1 MNDVLEKLF
10 GSPARVKI
18 IRLFLQNPLDL
29 FISKE
34 ISRKCNINSS
44 VARREISFLSRIGLI
59 KQKTSSI
66 DTIIKLKNGKIKNKK
81 KKIQGLGLNEM
92 FPLINPLKNLFIE
105 AVSFNKERMIKGLK
119 SVGDVKLIILSGFFT
134 QVENSPADLLLIG
147 DKIQK
152 PELDRILKRTEKEL
166 GKELVFAFFD
176 SKEFLYRFSMYD
188 RFIRDIL
195 DHPHEKVLNKL
206 GI

>member
-1 MNDVLEKLF
+1 MNDALEKLF

-34 ISRKCNINSS
+34 ISRKCNINSN
-44 VARREISFLSRIGLI
+44 VARREISLLGRIGLI
-59 KQKTSSI
+59 KQKTASI

-81 KKIQGLGLNEM
+81 KKIQGLGLDEM
-92 FPLINPLKNLFIE
+92 FPLISPLKNLFIE
-105 AVSFNKERMIKGLK
+105 AISFNKERMIKGLK

-134 QVENSPADLLLIG
+134 QAENSPADLLLVG
-147 DKIQK
+147 DRIQK
-152 PELDRILKRTEKEL
+152 PKLDRILKRIEREL
-166 GKELVFAFFD
+166 GKELAFTFFD

-195 DHPHEKVLNKL
+195 DYPHEKALNKL
-206 GI
+206 EI

>member
-1 MNDVLEKLF
+1 MSDILEKLF

-44 VARREISFLSRIGLI
+44 VARREISLLSRIGLI
-59 KQKTSSI
+59 KQKTASVG
-66 DTIIKLKNGKIKNKK
+66 TIIKLKNGKIKNKK

-92 FPLINPLKNLFIE
+92 FPLISPLKNLFIE

-119 SVGDVKLIILSGFFT
+119 SIGDVKLIILSGFFT
-134 QVENSPADLLLIG
+134 QAENSPADLLLVG
-147 DKIQK
+147 DRIQK
-152 PELDRILKRTEKEL
+152 PKLDRILKRIEREL
-166 GKELVFAFFD
+166 GKELAFTLFD

-195 DHPHEKVLNKL
+195 DYPHEKALNKL
-206 GI
+206 EI